1 MPRNYIGQRIAKEF
15 KDGMYVN
22 LGIGIPTESANYIP
36 AGTHV
41 YLQTE
46 NGGLMFGPKPKRGE
60 SNPDIA
66 NAGAEPITMLP
77 GGAVFDVAT
86 SFAMIRGGHVDMT
99 VVGALEVDEEGSIA
113 SWKIP
118 GKLLTGMGGAMDLL
132 YGCKKVIVAMTH
144 TDKHGESKI
153 KKKCTLPLTAA
164 GVVDLIITD
173 KAVLRV
179 AEDGL
184 YLEELAPGVTAA
196 EVRRLTEGQIINII
210 EWEHSEI
217 TETIGG

>member
-1 MPRNYIGQRIAKEF
+1 MPRNYIARRIAKEF

-36 AGTHV
+36 VGV
-41 YLQTE
+41 QVFLQTE

-60 SNPDIA
+60 SNPDLA

-86 SFAMIRGGHVDMT
+86 SFAMIRGGHLDMT
-99 VVGALEVDEEGSIA
+99 VVGALEVDQNGSIA

-132 YGCKKVIVAMTH
+132 YGCKRVVVAMTH
-144 TDKHGESKI
+144 TDKYNNPKI
-153 KKKCTLPLTAA
+153 RKQCTLPLTAA
-164 GVVDLIITD
+164 GVVDMIITD
-173 KAVLRV
+173 KAVFRV
-179 AEDGL
+179 GKDGL
-184 YLEELAPGVTAA
+184 YLEELAPEVTAA
-196 EVRRLTEGQIINII
+196 EVEWLTEGLIMNIN
-210 EWEHSEI
+210 EWEHIEI
-217 TETIGG
+217 T

>member
-1 MPRNYIGQRIAKEF
+1 MSRDYIAKRIAKEF
-15 KDGMYVN
+15 KNGMYVN

-36 AGTHV
+36 EGTQV
-41 YLQTE
+41 FLQTE

-86 SFAMIRGGHVDMT
+86 SFAMIRGGHIDMT
-99 VVGALEVDEEGSIA
+99 VVGALEVDELGSIA

-132 YGCKKVIVAMTH
+132 YGCKRVVVAMMH
-144 TDKHGESKI
+144 TDKHVNSKI
-153 KKKCTLPLTAA
+153 RKKCTLPLTAA
-164 GVVDLIITD
+164 GVVDMIITD
-173 KAVLRV
+173 KAVFRV
-179 AEDGL
+179 AEEGL
-184 YLEELAPGVTAA
+184 YLEELAPGVTAS
-196 EVRRLTEGQIINII
+196 EVEQLTEATILNIMQ
-210 EWEHSEI
+210 WEHVLI
-217 TETIGG
+217 T

>member
-1 MPRNYIGQRIAKEF
+1 MPRNYIARRIAKEF

-36 AGTHV
+36 EGTHV

-60 SNPDIA
+60 TNPDIA

-86 SFAMIRGGHVDMT
+86 SFAMIRGGHIDMT
-99 VVGALEVDEEGSIA
+99 VVGALEVDEVGSIA

-132 YGCKKVIVAMTH
+132 YGCKRVIVAMTH
-144 TDKHGESKI
+144 TDKHGNPKI
-153 KKKCTLPLTAA
+153 RKNCTLPLTAA

-179 AEDGL
+179 GEGGL

-196 EVRRLTEGQIINII
+196 EVERLTEGTILNII
-210 EWEHSEI
+210 EWEHIEI
-217 TETIGG
+217 T

>member
-1 MPRNYIGQRIAKEF
+1 MSRDYIAKRIAKEF
-15 KDGMYVN
+15 RDGMYVN

-36 AGTHV
+36 AGTQV
-41 YLQTE
+41 FLQTE
-46 NGGLMFGPKPKRGE
+46 NGGLMFGPKPERGE
-60 SNPDIA
+60 SDPDLA

-86 SFAMIRGGHVDMT
+86 SFAMIRGGHIDMT
-99 VVGALEVDEEGSIA
+99 VVGALEVDQVGSIA

-132 YGCKKVIVAMTH
+132 YGCKRVIVAMTH
-144 TDKHGESKI
+144 IDKHGNSKI
-153 KKKCTLPLTAA
+153 RKRCTLPLTAA
-164 GVVDLIITD
+164 AVVDMIITD
-173 KAVLRV
+173 KAVFRV

-196 EVRRLTEGQIINII
+196 EVERLTEATISNLI
-210 EWEHSEI
+210 EWENIEI
-217 TETIGG
+217 T